1 MQVKAGARDIMLGII
16 YRPPN
21 QTNKFFSTF
30 PKLLEKG
37 LVRFSN
43 IVLLG
48 DFNSNLQQDGNGQIS
63 YEGKM
68 AKIFE
73 QYNMQNI
80 IEGPTRIIN
89 HSKTLIDLIVS
100 TRKDPVKQKGT
111 CPLGISDHDMIYA
124 TLATSVPRDLLKIIT
139 IRNYNK
145 FDEREFQTDID
156 RAPFQVCEV
165 FENPSDA
172 YHSWNLLFTEI
183 CDKHAPFKQIK
194 IRQLALDNKGDH
206 NDHEP
211 KVQGT

>member
-1 MQVKAGARDIMLGII
+1 MQVKAGARDLMLGII

-21 QTNKFFSTF
+21 QTNEFFSTF

-48 DFNSNLQQDGNGQIS
+48 DFNSNLQQDGNGPIS

-73 QYNMQNI
+73 QYNIQNI

-111 CPLGISDHDMIYA
+111 CPLGISAH
-124 TLATSVPRDLLKIIT
+124 ATSVPRDPLKIIT

-145 FDEREFQTDID
+145 FDEREFQNDID

-172 YHSWNLLFTEI
+172 YHAWNLLFTEI